1 MIEAE
6 VNRFDFEQQI
16 FDCWHVTKDLD
27 AMYKHACES
36 YPIDPDE
43 ITNVLLGMKQLYDIK
58 FNQLFDTFEALVRQ
72 QKL

>member
-36 YPIDPDE
+36 IRS
-43 ITNVLLGMKQLYDIK
+43 TQMRLLTSSLG
-58 FNQLFDTFEALVRQ
+58 
-72 QKL
+72 